1 MLKKIVLVGFSAFL
15 SLACNTVP
23 VIVGKMVVETDF
35 KEVQPLRGTVCD
47 LTIEGNPNHIYQVDS
62 LLVVKDNNTD
72 KSLFLY
78 SEKDYKLV
86 NNMFSRGRGPGE
98 FILCWDLQCAD
109 SLVWLFDLQLGRIS
123 SYATADFIAA
133 AHPAQLQTVT
143 FDAMG
148 VTLAQKMNDGKFVVH
163 PTFRVIDCR

>member
-1 MLKKIVLVGFSAFL
+1 MLKKIVLVVFSAFL

-23 VIVGKMVVETDF
+23 VIDGKMVVETDF

-47 LTIEGNPNHIYQVDS
+47 LMIEGDPNHIYQVDS

-86 NNMFSRGRGPGE
+86 NNMLSRGRGRANSSFAGTCSVR
-98 FILCWDLQCAD
+98 ILWSGYSICSWGGFPRMRQRIL
-109 SLVWLFDLQLGRIS
+109 SLRPILPNSKQSRSTQWELPSR
-123 SYATADFIAA
+123 
-133 AHPAQLQTVT
+133 
-143 FDAMG
+143 
-148 VTLAQKMNDGKFVVH
+148 KK
-163 PTFRVIDCR
+163 

>member
-23 VIVGKMVVETDF
+23 VIDGKMVVETDF

-47 LTIEGNPNHIYQVDS
+47 LTIEGDPNHIYQVDS

-78 SEKDYKLV
+78 
-86 NNMFSRGRGPGE
+86 
-98 FILCWDLQCAD
+98 
-109 SLVWLFDLQLGRIS
+109 
-123 SYATADFIAA
+123 
-133 AHPAQLQTVT
+133 
-143 FDAMG
+143 
-148 VTLAQKMNDGKFVVH
+148 
-163 PTFRVIDCR
+163 